1 MSTAGTITPEHGIK
15 DRNCT
20 FALRRMS
27 SAGLREQE
35 RFHLKLFLPNI
46 AELQSH
52 NDMRTVNGIVLD
64 TFK

>member
-1 MSTAGTITPEHGIK
+1 
-15 DRNCT
+15 
-20 FALRRMS
+20 MS

-46 AELQSH
+46 AEPQSD